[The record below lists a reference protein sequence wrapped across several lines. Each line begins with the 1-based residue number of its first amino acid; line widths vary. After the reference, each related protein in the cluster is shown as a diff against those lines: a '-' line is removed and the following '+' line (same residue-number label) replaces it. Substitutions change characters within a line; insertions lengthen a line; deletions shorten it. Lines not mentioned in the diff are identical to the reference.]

1 MIYISAAHACTVHTS
16 ASFRGAPSANDDQIS
31 MSEVISALSYALD
44 LTQGAIPGHAFE
56 SCLQRAVLDLESG
69 RQHTLESEW
78 VDQICEA
85 FAEIVDAKSHYTFRH
100 SKGVAD
106 TAYAIARRMGLAPGR
121 VQLVRRAAL
130 LHDIGK
136 LRLSTAILDKTTRL
150 NKAEWD
156 AVYQHPRLTRQILER
171 VAAFQEIAIIAGEH
185 HEKLDGSGYPDRLMA
200 PDLSVESRIV
210 AVADVYG
217 ALSEDRPYREHLEQ
231 REIVSILTKLAPQ
244 KLDSDC
250 VDALCELLSEQQF
263 VAPSPLHGARVSQ
276 VCA

>member
-1 MIYISAAHACTVHTS
+1 MVQTSAAFRSGLS
-16 ASFRGAPSANDDQIS
+16 ATDGAIS
-31 MSEVISALSYALD
+31 LSEVISALSYALD
-44 LTQGAIPGHAFE
+44 LTDGAVPGHALR
-56 SCLQRAVLDLESG
+56 SCLERTVLDLQTG

-78 VDQICEA
+78 VDDVCEA
-85 FAEIVDAKSHYTFRH
+85 FAEIVDSKSHYTFRH

-106 TAYAIARRMGLAPGR
+106 TAYAIARRMGLAPRR
-121 VQLVRRAAL
+121 VQLVHRAAL

-136 LRLSTAILDKTTRL
+136 LTLSTAILDKTTRL

-171 VAAFQEIAIIAGEH
+171 VGAFQEIAIIAGEH

-200 PDLSVESRIV
+200 PDLSLESRIV

-217 ALSEDRPYREHLEQ
+217 ALSEDRPYRMRLEQ
-231 REIVSILTKLAPQ
+231 RQIVSILKKLAQQ

-250 VDALCELLSEQQF
+250 VDVLLDLLSDEELVGF
-263 VAPSPLHGARVSQ
+263 DPLHEQRIAQ

>member
-1 MIYISAAHACTVHTS
+1 MVHTS
-16 ASFRGAPSANDDQIS
+16 AIQTSAAFRSESSATDGAIS
-31 MSEVISALSYALD
+31 LSEVISALSFALD
-44 LTQGAIPGHAFE
+44 LTESAVPGQALQ
-56 SCLQRAVLDLESG
+56 SCLERAVLDLEAG

-78 VDQICEA
+78 VDHVCEA
-85 FAEIVDAKSHYTFRH
+85 FAEIVDSKSHYTFRH
-100 SKGVAD
+100 SKGVAE
-106 TAYAIARRMGLAPGR
+106 TAHAIARRMGLAPDR

-136 LRLSTAILDKTTRL
+136 LSLSNSILDKTSRL
-150 NKAEWD
+150 SKAEWD
-156 AVYQHPRLTRQILER
+156 AVYQHPRLTRKILER
-171 VAAFQEIAIIAGEH
+171 VRAFQEIAIIAGEH

-200 PDLSVESRIV
+200 PDLSLESRIV

-217 ALSEDRPYREHLEQ
+217 ALSEDRPYRGRLEQ

-250 VDALCELLSEQQF
+250 IDALRELLSDEQL
-263 VAPSPLHGARVSQ
+263 VAFGPLHEERAA